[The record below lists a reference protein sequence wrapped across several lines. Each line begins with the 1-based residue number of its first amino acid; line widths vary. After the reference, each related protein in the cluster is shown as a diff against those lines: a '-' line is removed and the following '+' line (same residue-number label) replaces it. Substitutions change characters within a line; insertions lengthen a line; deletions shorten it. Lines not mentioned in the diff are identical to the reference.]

1 MKVLVSCDHVFDV
14 LTRGPFPTGES
25 GDEAIERHLRACHDC
40 RQLAEALRPAVE
52 LLHEAVARDESL
64 ALPEYQGSL
73 PVASRRRAAATADE
87 PRPLSLALRKVHPRK
102 APTNGRGDRQDGP
115 VERRTLTAGQGFQR
129 RLTGAI
135 RLLAASI
142 LIGALVTLG
151 WGLVTT
157 DPDGARTANFPRPT
171 LDEQGLITLASLK
184 LPATCVPAQ
193 LGAARPGLPISAKL
207 QAELACCTGCHA
219 AGKTHRLDGQQF
231 ALLEKSCVACHRS

>member
-1 MKVLVSCDHVFDV
+1 MKVLVSCDHVFDI
-14 LTRGPFPTGES
+14 LTRGPFPTGHS
-25 GDEAIERHLRACHDC
+25 SDEAVEQHLRVCHDC

-73 PVASRRRAAATADE
+73 PVASRRRAAAVADE
-87 PRPLSLALRKVHPRK
+87 PRPLSLGMRKVHPRQ
-102 APTNGRGDRQDGP
+102 PRGPRKSH
-115 VERRTLTAGQGFQR
+115 LNYA

-157 DPDGARTANFPRPT
+157 NPDGVRSANFPRPT
-171 LDEQGLITLASLK
+171 LDEQGLVTLASLK
-184 LPATCVPAQ
+184 LPASCIPAE

-219 AGKTHRLDGQQF
+219 AGKTHRLNGQQI